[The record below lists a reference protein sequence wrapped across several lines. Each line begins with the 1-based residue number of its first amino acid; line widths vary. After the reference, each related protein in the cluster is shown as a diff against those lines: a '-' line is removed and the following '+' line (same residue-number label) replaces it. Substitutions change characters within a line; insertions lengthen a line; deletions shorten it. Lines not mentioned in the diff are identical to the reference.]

1 MWLKDSETMKMARL
15 VLEGINACTKT
26 LSFHFGEK
34 WIDCYH
40 CEIFGGEGFREG
52 KLNLQGK
59 LVCRSDEGRK
69 IASVNLYNPKAVLRA
84 LKKGNDFSRDL
95 EYFLNEQIEKAEELK
110 RL

>member
-69 IASVNLYNPKAVLRA
+69 IASVNLYKPKAVLRA